1 MAFSQQVK
9 LNMKTPSQI
18 KRDTKT
24 KVMKNKVEE
33 KRNMAYSKHVISE
46 VNKSLSANQEHLDK
60 TYKTPTAGKRA
71 QMRKYGAK

>member
-9 LNMKTPSQI
+9 LDMRTPSQVR
-18 KRDTKT
+18 RDTKT

-33 KRNMAYSKHVISE
+33 KRNMAYSKHVINEINS
-46 VNKSLSANQEHLDK
+46 SLSANQERIDK